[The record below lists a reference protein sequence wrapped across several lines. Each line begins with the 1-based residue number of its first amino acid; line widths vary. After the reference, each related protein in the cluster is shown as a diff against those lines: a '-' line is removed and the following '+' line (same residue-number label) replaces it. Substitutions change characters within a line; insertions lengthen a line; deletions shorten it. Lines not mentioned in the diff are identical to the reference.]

1 MTENEKMTMTPE
13 MPSEGEV
20 IYDEEEL
27 GRALEAVLFAA
38 GYPVEIDKLCKVF
51 SRDKRDMRRFL
62 ASHSLKFNSMGL
74 GIMMLVFEESVQL
87 FQIYEQKN
95 PRYCGM

>member
-1 MTENEKMTMTPE
+1 MTETEKQTVTPE
-13 MPSEGEV
+13 TQSETAV

-38 GYPVEIDKLCKVF
+38 GYPVEIEKLCKVF
-51 SRDKRDMRRFL
+51 SRDKRDMKRFL
-62 ASHSLKFNSMGL
+62 TSHSLKFNSMGL

-87 FQIYEQKN
+87 CTREVF
-95 PRYCGM
+95 